1 MIKRWANVNSY
12 NYHIPKVGVPFSDI
26 QLQYWADEMDAISKE
41 RLSLGENGT
50 TQIDLG
56 KFEILGTRYNPRE
69 YWALLGRL
77 DNAGDSPTAI
87 GAILGENLEKGNF
100 SAKMRNRC
108 HQLRFMRA
116 LVNAYNSKMIVK
128 GKGEAQLCML
138 LVRLYYL
145 AAKMKMKDD
154 DLQGPFYK
162 VA

>member
-1 MIKRWANVNSY
+1 
-12 NYHIPKVGVPFSDI
+12 
-26 QLQYWADEMDAISKE
+26 
-41 RLSLGENGT
+41 
-50 TQIDLG
+50 
-56 KFEILGTRYNPRE
+56 
-69 YWALLGRL
+69 
-77 DNAGDSPTAI
+77 
-87 GAILGENLEKGNF
+87 
-100 SAKMRNRC
+100 MRNRC